1 MIEKVGM
8 ERRRREERRAL
19 SLYSLSLF
27 RGRVRPP
34 PPPRPPTLSTPQRPK
49 IVTPAYLNVAPAD
62 RLPWRCRAH
71 RLPRLKKKK
80 GGSASARSRRH
91 SFAGACIVPPGAP
104 ELTTGGGGG
113 GKSGSGRLRS
123 ARVIMASLL
132 DRVLHKHKAKTTA
145 ELVARTGAALEKC
158 RIDGSAGSGGV
169 PRTAS
174 GSGDGWLAAQGGG
187 MPPSPASEKWMD
199 EVGRLLGAMKVRKRE
214 GKKGVPAFFFDL
226 GGGPPAAGWCFRAA
240 DSFSLLSF
248 RPPPPHAHAH
258 THIHTPHL

>member
-1 MIEKVGM
+1 
-8 ERRRREERRAL
+8 
-19 SLYSLSLF
+19 
-27 RGRVRPP
+27 
-34 PPPRPPTLSTPQRPK
+34 
-49 IVTPAYLNVAPAD
+49 
-62 RLPWRCRAH
+62 
-71 RLPRLKKKK
+71 
-80 GGSASARSRRH
+80 
-91 SFAGACIVPPGAP
+91 
-104 ELTTGGGGG
+104 
-113 GKSGSGRLRS
+113 
-123 ARVIMASLL
+123 MASLL